1 MAPRSIWKGSI
12 TFGLITIPIKIY
24 TAVGRTGRDKIDL
37 HLLHEKD
44 GQRIHY
50 SRNCE
55 KGHNDLEWDEIV
67 KGYEYEKGKWVEISD
82 DDLDALELESLRTI
96 DVVTF
101 VPYEDID
108 PMYFDKTYYVVPD
121 ESAVKAYRLML
132 DALED
137 EGLVGVAKVAIR
149 EREHL
154 CALRVSDNVMVM
166 ETMHWPEELRDA
178 GFDELRKRP
187 KIQDRERKMARQ
199 LIQQL
204 SGEFDPSQF
213 KDEYHRALKKLI
225 DKKIRG
231 EDIVIA
237 EPEKQE
243 PEGVVDLMEALRAS
257 VEAAR
262 RGEKPTPPRR
272 AESRTPKAGGK
283 NKSADDLSEL
293 TKAELMDRAKEL
305 DIAGRS
311 SMDKNELIRAIRKKA
326 AAA

>member
-24 TAVGRTGRDKIDL
+24 TAVGRTGRDKVDL

-50 SRNCE
+50 SRECE
-55 KGHNDLEWDEIV
+55 KGHKDLDWDEIV
-67 KGYEYEKGKWVEISD
+67 KGYEYEKGKWVEITD

-101 VPYEDID
+101 VPYDDID
-108 PMYFDKTYYVVPD
+108 PMYFDKTYYVVPE

-137 EGLVGVAKVAIR
+137 EELVGVAKVAIR
-149 EREHL
+149 ERERL
-154 CALRVSDNVMVM
+154 CLLRPGEDSMVM
-166 ETMHWPEELRDA
+166 ETMHWPEELREA
-178 GFDELRKRP
+178 EFDELKKRP
-187 KIQDRERKMARQ
+187 KVQDREHKMARQ

-225 DKKIRG
+225 DKKIKG
-231 EDIVIA
+231 EEIVVA
-237 EPEKQE
+237 EPEKAE
-243 PEGVVDLMEALRAS
+243 PEGVVDLMEALKAS

-262 RGEKPTPPRR
+262 RGEKPR
-272 AESRTPKAGGK
+272 AQRTGSKAASK
-283 NKSADDLSEL
+283 KEKEEDLASMTKSQLL
-293 TKAELMDRAKEL
+293 DRAKEL

-311 SMDKNELIRAIRKKA
+311 TMDKDELIAAIRKSSKA
-326 AAA
+326 A